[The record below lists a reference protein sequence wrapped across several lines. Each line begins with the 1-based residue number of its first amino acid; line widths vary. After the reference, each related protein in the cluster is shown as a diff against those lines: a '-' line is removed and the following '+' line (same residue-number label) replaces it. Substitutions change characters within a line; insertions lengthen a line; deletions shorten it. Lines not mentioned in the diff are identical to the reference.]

1 MITGY
6 EFFSNP
12 GFGKALLL
20 RKQGHLDAVAE
31 TLESQLREASPSDAR
46 SNTVFQRSEQFFPS
60 IRKEIRERGGLTNPE
75 LLQEK
80 NPAAVGHLLDALKRF
95 DSLDPR
101 RVMEM
106 TFEVARLRGKP
117 LTKTQDT
124 EKSSCPPRCR
134 RHSCCVF
141 RFQLSGLPPSPPLSL
156 PRRILLWSPA
166 HLPHVGRIQTHRS
179 RSRYRN
185 GFERSLDYSFGVV

>member
-1 MITGY
+1 LITGY

-101 RVMEM
+101 RVMEI
-106 TFEVARLRGKP
+106 TFEVARLGES
-117 LTKTQDT
+117 L
-124 EKSSCPPRCR
+124 SR
-134 RHSCCVF
+134 RHKARRKLFAHRTAVALFALFALFSAF
-141 RFQLSGLPPSPPLSL
+141 RFQYFSIFLRASFMPDSNASL
-156 PRRILLWSPA
+156 PSKTSHPDE
-166 HLPHVGRIQTHRS
+166 GRLASEQAAS
-179 RSRYRN
+179 
-185 GFERSLDYSFGVV
+185 